1 MSTSERG
8 VALRAM
14 INDGSFRAI
23 TTRTT
28 ALVREACAAQKLEGA
43 MAQRFGELL
52 TGAILVRETMAPT
65 MRVQIALRAP
75 NANLLADAHPDGMTR
90 GIAQLPDGEIVL
102 GQGTELQ
109 VMRVLPRGKLHQG
122 VIETNATYGITGA
135 LMRYML
141 TSEQVRS
148 TVDVCV
154 TLDEAGQIAEA
165 GGFIVQLLPEATDEA
180 LEAMTEHLAALP
192 PLAEWIVGT
201 TPHSL
206 ATTLFGAHEHTILEE
221 SPVFCGCL
229 CSEVRMIGAMA
240 TLGREELQAIVA
252 SGEVLNIECD
262 YCGTE
267 YNLGAQQLKGLLT
280 TA

>member
-28 ALVREACAAQKLEGA
+28 ELVREACAAQQLTGA

-52 TGAILVRETMAPT
+52 TGALIVRETMAPT
-65 MRVQIALRAP
+65 MRVQLALRAA
-75 NANLLADAHPDGMTR
+75 NANLLADSHPGGMTR
-90 GIAQLPDGEIVL
+90 GIAQLPDGEIAL

-122 VIETNATYGITGA
+122 VVETNATYGITGA

-154 TLDEAGQIAEA
+154 TLDDAGEIAEA

-180 LEAMTEHLAALP
+180 LESMTEHLAALP
-192 PLAEWIVGT
+192 PLIDWIAGT
-201 TPHSL
+201 TPASL
-206 ATTLFGAHEHTILEE
+206 AQTLFGEHEYTVLEE
-221 SPVFCGCL
+221 SPAFFGCL
-229 CSEVRMIGAMA
+229 CSEVRMLGAMA
-240 TLGREELQAIVA
+240 TLGREELQSIVA
-252 SGEVLNIECD
+252 SGEVLDIECD
-262 YCGTE
+262 YCGTH
-267 YNLGAQQLKGLLT
+267 YKLGAQQLKTLLT
-280 TA
+280 TV